1 MLVELLSAKRML
13 LGVKPQDKLALL
25 IMIADTFA
33 ADDPALVASVIL
45 KVLEDRERL
54 ASTGAGSGVA
64 IPHGRLAKLN
74 EMRAVLV
81 VIPGGVDFDA
91 IDGDPVTLAVA
102 ILGPLDQPSAHLKA
116 LARVSRTVRDERV
129 RAALLAS
136 SSSEAALAILQA
148 QPSDS

>member
-1 MLVELLSAKRML
+1 MLVELLSAQRIL
-13 LGVKPQDKLALL
+13 VGVTPKDKLALL
-25 IMIADTFA
+25 SAIADAFA
-33 ADDPALVASVIL
+33 ADDPTLSASTVL

-64 IPHGRLAKLN
+64 IPHGRLAKLQ

-81 VIPGGVDFDA
+81 ILPGGVDFDA

-102 ILGPLDQPSAHLKA
+102 ILAPLDQPSAHLKA

-129 RAALLAS
+129 RGLLLAS
-136 SSSEAALAILQA
+136 ASADAALAVLQDHA
-148 QPSDS
+148 THF